1 MAKRAVEMLMWMAL
15 ESRDFVPIRMMR
27 LAIGNWNSAAG
38 YSNDVIGYWN
48 ILAEYSN
55 DVIGYLSNRIEI
67 RTKCDNR
74 ML

>member
-1 MAKRAVEMLMWMAL
+1 MAL

-27 LAIGNWNSAAG
+27 LGIRNWNSAAG

-55 DVIGYLSNRIEI
+55 DVIGYLNNRIEI